1 MALKIGDLL
10 YGAKFYSPL
19 MESYLAFVE
28 KASENVS
35 GTVKFKLYKG
45 NIVCM
50 GIESPNSLHS
60 LGISSF
66 ENDDDYNQYDAQGFA
81 NIYGLSNK
89 IIAKK
94 GGR

>member
-1 MALKIGDLL
+1 MVIHL
-10 YGAKFYSPL
+10 
-19 MESYLAFVE
+19 YLAFVE

-66 ENDDDYNQYDAQGFA
+66 ENNGDYDQYDAKGFV
-81 NIYGLSNK
+81 NIYSLSNR
-89 IIAKK
+89 IMAKK
-94 GGR
+94 LGGK